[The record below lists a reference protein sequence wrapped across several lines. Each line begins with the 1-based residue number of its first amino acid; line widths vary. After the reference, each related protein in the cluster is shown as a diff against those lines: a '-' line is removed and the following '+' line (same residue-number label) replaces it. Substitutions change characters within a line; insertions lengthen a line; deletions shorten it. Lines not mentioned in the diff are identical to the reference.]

1 MNTELDPKQ
10 ASDAYEITAEQPG
23 ITPEKAYQDAVD
35 GQKPQPF
42 KYIEPKIKKLLSD
55 NLVAGGIIT
64 PEVEK
69 YSDWERTW
77 AKFGNSFE
85 AGRNQN
91 AVGED
96 SFQIML
102 WKNDLQMLS
111 DYKTQDDYKSGVK
124 RLATEMQKSQAYSA
138 LNKPND
144 VFVNIPSGVSTAI
157 YQMVTNVTD
166 NPSASGIGAL
176 VGLGTGGIP
185 GAVKWGFTAGNTW
198 GNFTKTAGSIY
209 KEVIF
214 DATDEEFKQRNPKQ
228 VMYIALGTAALS
240 SGLEAFA
247 NKELI
252 EGATGKFL
260 ATKAGQSLSASAV
273 IASIKKGLNGE
284 TLKLVAS
291 LGETIASKLPE
302 VFKRSGKYLGNA
314 FMTQGL
320 PEMGQELIE
329 AKGTAMGK
337 GQDLKFNK
345 ELGNQLANASL
356 IGTFTTPVADTG
368 AIVLGNA
375 YYQGVA
381 TIARKKDVKDPLRVN
396 MGEFQLRE
404 DLRIENEQLEK
415 DKAIITELLDIEN
428 KISTKDNPVHDEVT
442 DALATDRTWYVT
454 KDALVSLEQKKAGFL
469 KEFSN
474 ITGYELTDDN
484 EVYNLSSKNLL
495 RIAQYDAEIAN
506 KISHTPAGNTLE
518 TFETFTKKLDAN
530 KEKIQ
535 KVLESKNVEKGDEFS
550 GVLHT
555 VHGTQQD
562 KLQGFET
569 SVPLDEKNY
578 QDSVFGN
585 DAIYLDET
593 GDWSAIGG
601 LFDKPGSRGI
611 GSKNVVGVET
621 NFQRALIITPEN
633 VDKLLKLTEDF
644 TTRKANALPTSVDR
658 LKKQGYDGLIL
669 RGFFKAEQDALL
681 NFIKKYPEYDKLRD
695 KFIYNSKELTD
706 LQDKEAYTLML
717 NQLEEEYKAKGTK
730 RFGMEMQDQVV
741 AFYPENSRVV
751 KQFDTIPTMEEVAK
765 FKQDQKNNSVTDLD
779 TVKLQKELDDLN
791 KEIEDVKNFTADD
804 FDKIKSYVDKG
815 KVQQIQDTEDDIKLL
830 ENPNFKYPFDGLK
843 TVSLDFD
850 ENATPINIVEQK
862 KKLIDQLKKSIEKD
876 TRAILKS
883 TPRILEKLEN
893 KKRLLEIKIDLNHPI
908 NELTTIIDSSTDG
921 VFDVE
926 SNVYRDTITT
936 LVADRVMTEDE
947 AQLYQDTVT
956 EARVVSAEQ
965 VLEQERQETQR
976 AIKLD
981 VDSSIES
988 ISEQIEDSINK
999 NPGMKVEDFF
1009 DPSVPITPE
1018 AFALLREIFPEF
1030 KNKNDLEIQLDLLT
1044 KQKTKALNKYGIFAF
1059 DPETLPGDYK
1069 QLASRQR
1076 AKDKLV
1082 FVKGGIDWKHAD
1094 LIAQKIFGYRDGMAL
1109 LGTILNTPTKEE
1121 YRAEQYGYL
1130 KDLQTDES
1138 IKELSPQ
1145 KEDFLKAFEN
1155 KAKVYAK
1162 EIEFILKEKTGQ
1174 ARRMIGKLGKKF
1186 KPDVTMKRRAQT
1198 IAENV
1203 KMRDLNPKKFSRNQ
1217 DLFQAKV
1224 TKAFADG
1231 DFFNM
1236 FQYKELQV
1244 LNALVEGYALDFRKR
1259 IERKSARVQMMG
1271 TKEGQKLL
1279 YAAGPEFVQAYNF
1292 LKGALDGKAYATSQ
1306 LQDLIELYKPYTGTG
1321 IGPEFGQRIVQPRDT
1336 KVQQGDLTYK
1346 EVSAILD
1353 TMISINS
1360 LAKRAKSVKVSE
1372 QTVSMIE
1379 AQRQISL
1386 LARTN
1391 PLYDSK
1397 QSESLFNKD
1406 YDEPTSDIVMD
1417 WMGSV
1422 TSMFT
1427 TVFTTIQNRLDQGD
1441 VTGFFSSTFIVPLI
1455 NGLSVYGNKKTQID
1469 DYMMLKV
1476 KETIGIDAFN
1486 KLPTERVNIPEFLKR
1501 YKNGFSR
1508 FELLATTAHAMS
1520 ESGRKKMTEEY
1531 GITDQQLLK
1540 VIEANVTDKELELI
1554 QSMMNYHDSEF
1565 FKNIYDRY
1573 IRLGQVPPEKVT
1585 ALPTKIRGKEYAG
1598 GYWPLKKESEIYNKT
1613 KRMNQE
1619 ITDVIKNKE
1628 IGKMLEPTDVVTKSG
1643 TEKERTDATGPYDL
1657 TFEGY
1662 MYKVKEMIHHDTF
1675 SETMINISNLLAN
1688 DSIVNDMMN
1697 VMGKEQFTAFVAS
1710 LEHFALG
1717 SHDFDIQAQVAME
1730 PGRKILNFMTR
1741 NLNVAK
1747 MGGGIKTAA
1756 RQYNSYGV
1764 MIESLVTQL
1773 KEPLSVDSAKAA
1785 SSTIWNTVLNPMK
1798 LGKLA
1803 EAIAVVDPQ
1812 FKNYVDSLKKLPMYK
1827 AAFGK
1832 ESVFDVYATNQS
1844 DTGKYARKTQDF
1856 FMGHLQFIQL
1866 QLNTA
1871 AYMTAFNF
1879 AMDGKIKNIDKG
1891 DKKSA
1896 RDFASTMVRI
1906 TLSDDSALGQSAIQR
1921 QWWGKLFLFGQNQ
1934 LNIVTNRA
1942 IGAHMR
1948 MGFARN
1954 QNGFDLRNKAFMSG
1968 LMTIVMAGVVP
1979 SILETAL
1986 GNLYK
1991 NIVVPEEDEE
2001 EKKGTADKTLVAGLK
2016 GFLNLYPGFR
2026 SFAYDIEQ
2034 ITEQDKDITTLNTGN
2049 IYANS
2054 LTNVTSFVGSTLW
2067 AAHDSLRKEEEDRH
2081 RVSQNDIKTFTR
2093 SILDLSGIPGFNAPP
2108 IPLVNPT
2115 GKNLRNTIS
2124 DSVIEKWFSD
2134 HPRRYDFSILSYNE
2148 PSDDRPKNI
2157 VDIITEIANDKNE
2170 TVLAEQKPKEQ
2181 ADDVFIA
2188 AVEELQK
2195 PNLTYEQKQIQSAIR
2210 DRAYSVNGITNPEGH
2225 KITTNKGDVDLSDFR
2240 DREKITL
2247 WVRGLSRFETKDFT
2261 AMVSSSG
2268 ASGYFHFTKG
2278 TWNSIKDQ
2286 YPELNL
2292 PKTPLDASEAV
2303 QNQAY
2308 WKLLGENMIDLERLN
2323 QPLSLENIYLIHM
2336 MGYDDYKKFV
2346 QSSPGEDL
2354 EKLLPIQYEH
2364 NRGIVEP
2371 GTVQGIK
2378 DNVKDKLLD
2387 HIKEA
2392 YQDLKTEN
2400 LLTP

>member
-1 MNTELDPKQ
+1 MNTELDPQQ
-10 ASDAYEITAEQPG
+10 ASDAYEITTEQPG

-42 KYIEPKIKKLLSD
+42 NYATPKVKKLLND
-55 NLVAGGIIT
+55 NLVAGGIIS

-77 AKFGNSFE
+77 MKFDNSFE
-85 AGRNQN
+85 SGRNQN
-91 AVGED
+91 AMGDD
-96 SFQIML
+96 SYQIML
-102 WKNDLQMLS
+102 WKNDLQVLS
-111 DYKTQDDYKSGVK
+111 DYKTQDDYKTGVK

-138 LNKPND
+138 LNKPDD

-166 NPSASGIGAL
+166 NPSVSGVGAL

-185 GAVKWGFTAGNTW
+185 GAIKWGFTAGNTW

-209 KEVIF
+209 KEVILE
-214 DATDEEFKQRNPKQ
+214 ATDEEFKKRNPKQ
-228 VMYIALGTAALS
+228 VMYIALGTAAIS
-240 SGLEAFA
+240 AGLEAFA

-260 ATKAGQSLSASAV
+260 ATKTGQSLSASAV
-273 IASIKKGLNGE
+273 VASIKKGLNGE

-302 VFKRSGKYLGNA
+302 LLKTSGKYLGNA

-337 GQDLKFNK
+337 GQGLKFNK
-345 ELGNQLANASL
+345 ELGNQLANAGL

-381 TIARKKDVKDPLRVN
+381 TIARKQDTREPLRVN

-404 DLRIENEQLEK
+404 DLKAQKEQLEK
-415 DKAIITELLDIEN
+415 DKSIITELLDIEN
-428 KISTKDNPVHDEVT
+428 KISTKNNPVHDEVT
-442 DALATDRTWYVT
+442 DALAVDKKWYVT
-454 KDALVSLEQKKAGFL
+454 KDALLSLEQNKAGVL
-469 KEFSN
+469 KEFSRV
-474 ITGYELTDDN
+474 TGHELTDEN
-484 EVYNLSSKNLL
+484 EIYSLSSKNLL
-495 RIAQYDAEIAN
+495 RIAQYDAEITN

-518 TFETFTKKLDAN
+518 TFETFTKKLDTS
-530 KEKIQ
+530 KEKVQ
-535 KVLESKNVEKGDEFS
+535 KVLESKLINKNEN
-550 GVLHT
+550 
-555 VHGTQQD
+555 TQTQ
-562 KLQGFET
+562 E
-569 SVPLDEKNY
+569 
-578 QDSVFGN
+578 
-585 DAIYLDET
+585 
-593 GDWSAIGG
+593 
-601 LFDKPGSRGI
+601 
-611 GSKNVVGVET
+611 
-621 NFQRALIITPEN
+621 
-633 VDKLLKLTEDF
+633 
-644 TTRKANALPTSVDR
+644 
-658 LKKQGYDGLIL
+658 
-669 RGFFKAEQDALL
+669 EQ
-681 NFIKKYPEYDKLRD
+681 
-695 KFIYNSKELTD
+695 
-706 LQDKEAYTLML
+706 
-717 NQLEEEYKAKGTK
+717 
-730 RFGMEMQDQVV
+730 
-741 AFYPENSRVV
+741 
-751 KQFDTIPTMEEVAK
+751 
-765 FKQDQKNNSVTDLD
+765 
-779 TVKLQKELDDLN
+779 
-791 KEIEDVKNFTADD
+791 
-804 FDKIKSYVDKG
+804 
-815 KVQQIQDTEDDIKLL
+815 
-830 ENPNFKYPFDGLK
+830 
-843 TVSLDFD
+843 
-850 ENATPINIVEQK
+850 
-862 KKLIDQLKKSIEKD
+862 
-876 TRAILKS
+876 
-883 TPRILEKLEN
+883 
-893 KKRLLEIKIDLNHPI
+893 I

-921 VFDVE
+921 VFDVD

-947 AQLYQDTVT
+947 AQLYHDTVT
-956 EARVVSAEQ
+956 EARVFSAEQ
-965 VLEQERQETQR
+965 TLEQERQETRR

-988 ISEQIEDSINK
+988 IAEKIEDSINK
-999 NPGMKVEDFF
+999 DPGMKVEDFF
-1009 DPSVPITPE
+1009 DPSVPVDPNS
-1018 AFALLREIFPEF
+1018 FNLLREIFPEF

-1044 KQKTKALNKYGIFAF
+1044 KQKTKAINKYGIFAF

-1069 QLASRQR
+1069 QLTSRQR

-1094 LIAQKIFGYRDGMAL
+1094 LIAQKIFGYRDGIAM

-1138 IKELSPQ
+1138 IKELTPQ

-1155 KAKVYAK
+1155 KAKIYAK
-1162 EIEFILKEKTGQ
+1162 EIDFILKEKTGQ
-1174 ARRMIGKLGKKF
+1174 ARKLIAGLGKTF
-1186 KPDVTMKRRAQT
+1186 KVDAVLKRRAQT

-1203 KMRDLNPKKFSRNQ
+1203 KMRDLNPNKFSRNQ
-1217 DLFQAKV
+1217 DVFQAKV

-1244 LNALVEGYALDFRKR
+1244 LNALAEGYALDFRKR

-1292 LKGALDGKAYATSQ
+1292 LKGALDGRPYATSQ
-1306 LQDLIELYKPYTGTG
+1306 VQDLIELYKPYTGTG
-1321 IGPEFGQRIVQPRDT
+1321 IGPEFGQRIIQPRDT
-1336 KVQQGDLTYK
+1336 KVQQGDLNYK

-1353 TMISINS
+1353 TMIGINS
-1360 LAKRAKSVKVSE
+1360 LAKRAKSVKVGE

-1391 PLYDSK
+1391 PLYDST

-1406 YDEPTSDIVMD
+1406 YDEPVADVVMD
-1417 WMGSV
+1417 QMGSV
-1422 TSMFT
+1422 TAMFT
-1427 TVFTTIQNRLDQGD
+1427 TIYTTIQNRLDQGD
-1441 VTGFFSSTFIVPLI
+1441 ITGFFSNTFIVPLV
-1455 NGLSVYGNKKTQID
+1455 NGLSTYGTKNTQVN
-1469 DYMMLKV
+1469 DYLMLKV
-1476 KETIGIDAFN
+1476 KETIGLDAFN
-1486 KLPTERVNIPEFLKR
+1486 KLPTERVNIPEFSKR
-1501 YKNGFSR
+1501 YKNGLSR

-1520 ESGRKKMTEEY
+1520 ESGRKKMTEQY

-1540 VIEANVTDKELELI
+1540 VIEDNVTDKELELI
-1554 QSMMNYHDSEF
+1554 QSMMNYHESEF

-1991 NIVVPEEDEE
+1991 NIVVPEEDKEE
-2001 EKKGTADKTLVAGLK
+2001 EKKGAADKTVVAGLK

-2034 ITEQDKDITTLNTGN
+2034 ITEQDKDMFTLNSGN

-2081 RVSQNDIKTFTR
+2081 RVSQNEIKTFTR
-2093 SILDLSGIPGFNAPP
+2093 SILDLSGIAGFNAPP
-2108 IPLVNPT
+2108 IPYINPT
-2115 GKNLRNTIS
+2115 GKNLRNTVS
-2124 DSVIEKWFSD
+2124 DAVIEKWFSD

-2261 AMVSSSG
+2261 AMMSSSG

-2278 TWNSIKDQ
+2278 TWNLIKDQ

-2323 QPLSLENIYLIHM
+2323 QSLSLENIYLIHM
-2336 MGYDDYKKFV
+2336 MGFDDYKKFV
-2346 QSSPGEDL
+2346 QSNPGDDL
-2354 EKLLPIQYEH
+2354 EKILPVQYEY
-2364 NRGIVEP
+2364 NRGIVQP

-2392 YQDLKTEN
+2392 YEDLKTEN